1 MPRAEELAIEWAVGH
16 AGRRIHIEPGW
27 RVLDI
32 GSGHNPHPRAD
43 VLLERDVDADD
54 ARGGVSIDTSD
65 PRLVV
70 GDALEMPF
78 RDGEFDYVIA
88 SHVAEHV
95 DDPERLC
102 RELTRV
108 GRAGYVETP
117 GWFGD
122 RLLREDYHP
131 WRVRRHG
138 RSGLRFDEVTRD
150 RPFGGFGEAVYF
162 IVYFGEER
170 PGHRLPTV
178 ENRMLRAALGF
189 AKRVAGRVIRIPPVR
204 PLFFT
209 CLEWSEELHC
219 LVRRLPVYESSTS
232 R

>member
-1 MPRAEELAIEWAVGH
+1 MSRADVSAVKWPVGH
-16 AGRRIHIEPGW
+16 AGRRVRIDAGW

-43 VLLERDVDADD
+43 VLLERDVDANEG
-54 ARGGVSIDTSD
+54 RGGETIDTTD

-78 RDGEFDYVIA
+78 RDDEFDYVIA
-88 SHVAEHV
+88 SHIAEHV

-108 GRAGYVETP
+108 GRAGYIETP

-138 RSGLRFDEVTRD
+138 RSGLRFEEVTRH
-150 RPFGGFGEAVYF
+150 RPFGAFGEAVYF

-178 ENRMLRAALGF
+178 QNRMLRSVLGF
-189 AKRVAGRVIRIPPVR
+189 AKRAAGRLIRLPPVR

-209 CLEWSEELHC
+209 CLEWSEEVHC
-219 LVRRLPVYESSTS
+219 VVRRLPAHESSTS